1 MSNYEKLNI
10 GDINQ
15 ESRRLSADGQ
25 NSNNFLNN
33 FVRMPEGNGAVT
45 LRFLPPSK
53 GASFYCA
60 TRTHRMNGRNVHCP
74 RELEGSRWLG
84 QCSVCEYYNW
94 LWRESEKDGVS
105 ADEADAFQTKARSI
119 KPIERYYYNVIVR
132 SQIGANGETEE
143 NVGPKIYS
151 CGKTVHKM
159 IIRAIVGDEELG
171 ESPLGDISDLVEGR
185 DFKLIKRMRKSGSQS
200 YPNYN
205 ESKFLEASPLGTKD
219 SAKEW
224 LAGLH
229 DLSSLRSL
237 KTEEELKHELKMFLG
252 VAQESASGGG
262 FDPSEFKLEGAPA
275 IALPVPDSMK
285 SQEGVGATSADAAPT
300 LVSDS
305 MKTQEDVSESSPTSE
320 EVKATSDDG
329 GEDDEV
335 LADDDFLKE
344 LRNLG

>member
-15 ESRRLSADGQ
+15 ESSRLSADGQ

-53 GASFYCA
+53 GSSFYCA
-60 TRTHRMNGRNVHCP
+60 TRTHRMSGRNVHCP
-74 RELEGSRWLG
+74 RELQGARWLG
-84 QCSVCEYYNW
+84 KCPVCEYYNW

-132 SQIGANGETEE
+132 SQIGSNGETEE
-143 NVGPKIYS
+143 NVGPKIFS

-205 ESKFLEASPLGTKD
+205 ESKFLESF
-219 SAKEW
+219 
-224 LAGLH
+224 
-229 DLSSLRSL
+229 SSW
-237 KTEEELKHELKMFLG
+237 H
-252 VAQESASGGG
+252 
-262 FDPSEFKLEGAPA
+262 
-275 IALPVPDSMK
+275 
-285 SQEGVGATSADAAPT
+285 
-300 LVSDS
+300 
-305 MKTQEDVSESSPTSE
+305 
-320 EVKATSDDG
+320 
-329 GEDDEV
+329 
-335 LADDDFLKE
+335 
-344 LRNLG
+344 

>member
-15 ESRRLSADGQ
+15 ESSRLSDSGQ

-53 GASFYCA
+53 GSSFYCA

-74 RELEGSRWLG
+74 RELEGARWLG

-143 NVGPKIYS
+143 NVGPKIFS

-205 ESKFLEASPLGTKD
+205 ESKFLEPSPLGTKD

-224 LAGLH
+224 LSGLH

-252 VAQESASGGG
+252 VAQENASGG

-275 IALPVPDSMK
+275 VTLPMPDSMK
-285 SQEGVGATSADAAPT
+285 SQEVAGAASGETAPFDVEESTTPEESAPPAEKVEA
-300 LVSDS
+300 S
-305 MKTQEDVSESSPTSE
+305 
-320 EVKATSDDG
+320 SDDG
-329 GEDDEV
+329 DDEV